1 MSDRKVYVKVE
12 TRLIIRMSEDVAIS
26 DVINEMQYEFD
37 SQTDGATIE
46 DSEITDWEVI
56 DSK

>member
-12 TRLIIRMSEDVAIS
+12 TRLIVRLDDGVDIN
-26 DVINEMQYEFD
+26 DVIDEMNYSFV
-37 SQTDGATIE
+37 SQTDGADIE
-46 DSEITDWEVI
+46 DTEITNWEVI